1 MLPFKC
7 DLKKFM
13 LVTHQERPRELRWY
27 HAGPMLYGDWGTSRF
42 YVLGLAFYYSLHASF
57 YYVLGVCGL
66 VAAVGWAYT
75 IICRC
80 YPDGGG
86 VYSAARQTSKTLAV
100 IGALL
105 LFADYIIT
113 ASLSAIE
120 GMHYFGISDQW
131 VPIFAISV
139 IVFVGIMN
147 YIGPRSAGTF
157 ALIVAVGTLIFTLVL
172 LAFCIPH
179 LSAGWAAIHKPTEPL
194 GHQWRMLVNVVLAL
208 SGVEAVA
215 NMTGIMTEPVGKT
228 SKKTIWPVLCE
239 VVILNLVFAV
249 AMNALPSI
257 PGVNIGNRPAYEKDE
272 QRIAL
277 KESAIKH
284 HDTAAAEA
292 IEKSGTRPT
301 KDEENVKNAVLR
313 FMGEKYVG
321 KAFGAIAGIV
331 FGLLL
336 LSAVNTAVGGMI
348 SIQYVMSHDG
358 EVPKWFTKLNSF
370 GVPWVAL
377 LPAVIIPAGILFFVH
392 DLEQLADLY
401 AIGVVGAIS
410 INLTSCT
417 INRKLPVKIWERAGL
432 GILAAIMIAIEITL
446 SYQKPHALIFAG
458 SILVAGLGLRHL
470 AKAFPEM
477 RKTVRDLKN
486 KPVYRGIKVGEQE
499 AAAATATAE
508 AAAIA
513 APVLDMSKPTL
524 MVATRG
530 GSKLLDFAASYAHD
544 INANLFVLFV
554 RQIRVAGTPIMSMAL
569 EDDPEAQRILENAK
583 KVGAAKGV
591 SVMPIYVVSADV
603 AYSIL
608 DFAATYNARALLM
621 GVSRKAT
628 LLRALQGD
636 VLTTVADQL
645 PEDIPL
651 LIHA

>member
-1 MLPFKC
+1 
-7 DLKKFM
+7 M

-57 YYVLGVCGL
+57 YYVLGVCAL

-86 VYSAARQTSKTLAV
+86 VYSAAKQTSRTLAV
-100 IGALL
+100 VGALL

-113 ASLSAIE
+113 AALSAIE
-120 GMHYFGISDQW
+120 GMHYFGVTDRW
-131 VPIFAISV
+131 VPILAIAL
-139 IVFVGIMN
+139 IIFVGFIN
-147 YIGPRSAGTF
+147 YIGPRSAGTM
-157 ALIVAVGTLIFTLVL
+157 ALIVAIGTLLLTVAL

-179 LSAGWAAIHKPTEPL
+179 LSAGWSAIHKPTGTL
-194 GHQWRMLVNVVLAL
+194 GHQWMMLVNVVLAL

-215 NMTGIMTEPVGKT
+215 NMTGIMTEPVART
-228 SKKTIWPVLCE
+228 SKKTIWPVLIE
-239 VVILNLVFAV
+239 VVVLNLIFAV

-257 PGVNIGNRPAYEKDE
+257 PGVHIGNKPAYLKDE
-272 QRIAL
+272 AREQ
-277 KESAIKH
+277 
-284 HDTAAAEA
+284 
-292 IEKSGTRPT
+292 IEKEYKIHAKVLGEVNAEDPAVPHLT
-301 KDEENVKNAVLR
+301 KDEEQAKNAILR
-313 FMGEKYVG
+313 FMGEKFIG
-321 KAFGAIAGIV
+321 HWFGIIAGIV

-370 GVPWVAL
+370 GVPWIAL
-377 LPAVIIPAGILFFVH
+377 LPAVAIPVGVLCFVS
-392 DLEQLADLY
+392 DLEKLADLY
-401 AIGVVGAIS
+401 AIGVVGAIA
-410 INLTSCT
+410 INLSSCT
-417 INRKLPVKIWERAGL
+417 INRQLAIKIWERIGL
-432 GILAAIMIAIEITL
+432 GILAVVMIAIEATL
-446 SYQKPHALIFAG
+446 SYQKPHALMFAG
-458 SILVAGLGLRHL
+458 SILVAGLGLRHV
-470 AKAFPEM
+470 AKAYPEM
-477 RKTVRDLKN
+477 RKAARELKK
-486 KPVYRGIKVGEQE
+486 KPVFRGIAVQE
-499 AAAATATAE
+499 AETAGAAEPALAGATAAAPTM
-508 AAAIA
+508 
-513 APVLDMSKPTL
+513 DMSKPTL

-530 GSKLLDFAASYAHD
+530 GKKLLEFAASYAHD

-554 RQIRVAGTPIMSMAL
+554 RQIRVAGGPVLKMEL
-569 EDDPEAQRILENAK
+569 EDDPEARYILENAK
-583 KVGAAKGV
+583 EIGAAKGV
-591 SVMPIYVVSADV
+591 AVMPIYVVSSDV

-608 DFAATYNARALLM
+608 DFAATYNARALFM

-636 VLTTVADQL
+636 VLTNVADQL